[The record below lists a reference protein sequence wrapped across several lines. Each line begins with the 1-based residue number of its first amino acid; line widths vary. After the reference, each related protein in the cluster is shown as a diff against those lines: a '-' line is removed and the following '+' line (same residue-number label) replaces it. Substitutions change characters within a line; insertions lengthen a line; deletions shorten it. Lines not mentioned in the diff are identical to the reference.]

1 MEKVFK
7 RNQDIRK
14 FKDELQFFKQDFE
27 SNLIEIEEEIKVHH
41 KLIDIKQREINKID
55 ASIKR
60 YIFFAGIA
68 FCLMITTGILA
79 YVNNEYKIA
88 IASLIFFLVG
98 LGTASSIFSNKKQKV
113 IEEDELELLNADEDA
128 MLKER
133 KFFIE
138 KNNIEIESL
147 EENLQGVK
155 DRDVR
160 SVLYSE
166 NFELKLLDTYANRNK
181 LINSNIN
188 FVIIDDVVYMGGFD
202 FTVEG
207 LFGNMLSLFKIKD
220 TKLADNLALYFN
232 NFYSKFALDLLG
244 KDEISTKIYDE
255 DSILKNHSYQ

>member
-1 MEKVFK
+1 M
-7 RNQDIRK
+7 
-14 FKDELQFFKQDFE
+14 
-27 SNLIEIEEEIKVHH
+27 
-41 KLIDIKQREINKID
+41 
-55 ASIKR
+55 
-60 YIFFAGIA
+60 
-68 FCLMITTGILA
+68 
-79 YVNNEYKIA
+79 
-88 IASLIFFLVG
+88 VG